1 MQRTPPMPS
10 QPAEDGYGDPAEW
23 TGVALPAEESR
34 PVPLPRFVRVV
45 LFSGL
50 AIGLYIS
57 GFIHLSGLL
66 MSQHIWFGAGGTGS
80 GTGRDQPVGLAV
92 VTEQE
97 LSEIQG
103 AELQINTPSVGLPP
117 VSDLGGQALDLSAPS
132 AIGAVPGEGQGDL
145 GVVQSNA
152 ADIGGGVGS
161 GLGIGAGAGGGGASF
176 FGVEAAGNRFAFMV
190 DVSGSMSVGGKIER
204 LRAELSRSVDALLQN
219 SHFAVIPFSSGQTQP
234 LGGRAGWLD
243 ATDRGKRAAVRAIE
257 TLNADG
263 GTEPSPAFQLV
274 FSFRPRPDA
283 IYFMTDGEFSPE
295 VALEV
300 AAMNAQARIPVHC
313 LCFVSEES
321 AELMRKIARES
332 GGSYTFVPG
341 PR

>member
-1 MQRTPPMPS
+1 MQRTQPMTN
-10 QPAEDGYGDPAEW
+10 AGADDGYGDPAGW
-23 TGVALPAEESR
+23 TGVGAAGARAE
-34 PVPLPRFVRVV
+34 PVRLPRFVRVF
-45 LFSGL
+45 LLSGL
-50 AIGLYIS
+50 AIGLYVS
-57 GFIHLSGLL
+57 GFVHLSGLL
-66 MSQHIWFGAGGTGS
+66 MSRHIWFGAGTAGAGS
-80 GTGRDQPVGLAV
+80 GRDLPVGLAV

-103 AELQINTPSVGLPP
+103 ADIQITVPAAGLPP

-132 AIGAVPGEGQGDL
+132 AIGVTPGEGQGDL
-145 GVVQSNA
+145 GVVLSNA
-152 ADIGGGVGS
+152 ADIGGGIGS
-161 GLGIGAGAGGGGASF
+161 GLGLGAGAGGGGASF
-176 FGVEAAGNRFAFMV
+176 FGVEAAGNRFAFIV
-190 DVSGSMSVGGKIER
+190 DVSGSMSVSGKIER

-219 SHFAVIPFSSGQTQP
+219 SHFAIIPFSSGVSQP
-234 LGGRAGWLD
+234 IGGRSGWMD
-243 ATDRGKRAAVRAIE
+243 ATDRGKRAAIRAIE
-257 TLNADG
+257 TLDADG

-274 FSFRPRPDA
+274 FTFRPRPDA
-283 IYFMTDGEFSPE
+283 IYFMTDGEFAPE

-332 GGSYTFVPG
+332 GGTYTFIAG